1 MPALADRAG
10 LLRLVERQRVQKAM
24 DRFSARFPDLFVAVY
39 TGIYRDHEAMRI
51 DAFWLL
57 NRVRFD
63 NPEDHENANV
73 VLLVIDVERKAATLT
88 FGYHLEGHL
97 SEEDTF
103 FCLSRAHQPW
113 LEARY
118 DEGIVVLI
126 AALEKILMRKGRPVR
141 GKVSAARN
149 DDARSKQQTR
159 EEER

>member
-24 DRFSARFPDLFVAVY
+24 DRFSDRFPDLFFAVH
-39 TGIYRDHEAMRI
+39 TGIYRDHESMRI
-51 DAFWLL
+51 GAFWLL

-63 NPEDHENANV
+63 NPVGRENANA
-73 VLLVIDVERKAATLT
+73 VLLVIDVERKAATLA
-88 FGYHLEGHL
+88 FGYHLEPYL

-103 FCLSRAHQPW
+103 FCLSKAHQPW

-126 AALEKILMRKGRPVR
+126 AALEKILMRKSRTVR
-141 GKVSAARN
+141 GKGSAEGGQDTAP
-149 DDARSKQQTR
+149 QHQTR
-159 EEER
+159 EEGL